1 MVQNDPPAL
10 ARAAGWTAGPFSGV
24 HGRRAAFGEDKEL
37 RTGRVGGR
45 YLRASVVWRLEHR
58 VKLEGHTEGEAVSVE
73 RGSK

>member
-1 MVQNDPPAL
+1 MQSDPPAR

-24 HGRRAAFGEDKEL
+24 RGRRAASGEDEEL

-45 YLRASVVWRLEHR
+45 YPRASVVWRLEDR
-58 VKLEGHTEGEAVSVE
+58 VKLEGHTGGGAVSVE